1 MSIRWHDG
9 LWEVRD
15 SEGRVLYKTLS
26 AQMAAEWMA
35 EHEREKKAA

>member
-1 MSIRWHDG
+1 MTIRWHDG

-26 AQMAAEWMA
+26 AQMAAERLA
-35 EHEREKKAA
+35 ELERKKKAA